1 VAVQE
6 FGPEW
11 RVTAMIV
18 VVGGGFSLLWLGLA
32 RELKNEP
39 VPWLVLAVWSAAFV
53 ALLLW
58 QAWFRVW
65 VNETGMW
72 WRGLLSE
79 GELRWSEI
87 EQVFYSTHKISA
99 PVIHIHIPLGTYQR
113 LRVVDARGKKVR
125 FHYRVREADVLLE
138 WIRQKTKERLLAKAE
153 GMFASGATVEFGA
166 VRVHRTEG
174 VTARLWYATREMQWE
189 EIGSC
194 EIGQEVV
201 FRLKVWR
208 LGGGCKLSGDR
219 VANVHVL
226 RAMLVRI
233 FQARSEGVSQNGGQ
247 ATP

>member
-1 VAVQE
+1 VTGNTRSWRNDRSEKAGGDCDTRILGLAVQK

-18 VVGGGFSLLWLGLA
+18 AVGGGFALLWLGLA

-39 VPWLVLAVWSAAFV
+39 VPWLVFAVWSAVFV

-87 EQVFYSTHKISA
+87 EQAFYSTHKISV
-99 PVIHIHIPLGTYQR
+99 PVMHIHIPLGTYPR
-113 LRVVDARGKKVR
+113 LKVVDARGKKVWL
-125 FHYRVREADVLLE
+125 HYRVREADVLVE

-153 GMFASGATVEFGA
+153 GDGSADFSGRG
-166 VRVHRTEG
+166 VRGHHGMRDG
-174 VTARLWYATREMQWE
+174 RH
-189 EIGSC
+189 S
-194 EIGQEVV
+194 
-201 FRLKVWR
+201 
-208 LGGGCKLSGDR
+208 
-219 VANVHVL
+219 
-226 RAMLVRI
+226 
-233 FQARSEGVSQNGGQ
+233 
-247 ATP
+247 